1 MGGKS
6 KQVHFDL
13 PDDAPSE
20 MAAAV
25 PLKPAR
31 KQPTPRSDS
40 DTASPEPKKR
50 SSKAVAFQPAKR
62 KSGETA
68 ISRSESK
75 PSKSATEGEYEYVY
89 SKKVEAY
96 SDGRRVTTYKKSL
109 SYWP

>member
-1 MGGKS
+1 MGGKR
-6 KQVHFDL
+6 KQVQFDL

-25 PLKPAR
+25 PLKSAQ

-50 SSKAVAFQPAKR
+50 TSKAVAFQPAKR
-62 KSGETA
+62 TSSGKA
-68 ISRSESK
+68 ISNSK
-75 PSKSATEGEYEYVY
+75 PSKSAAEGEYD
-89 SKKVEAY
+89 KKVEVY